1 MKGTLMK
8 PTLQTWRNVAILA
21 LLLTNP
27 AGLRADPVID
37 WNAIAYQTAGTAQRP
52 IPTGVLDVA
61 TVQAAV
67 YDAVQAIERKYE
79 PYYVDIPGASGS
91 SAAAA
96 AKAAYDVLV
105 HRFPAQ
111 ASALAAT
118 YQNYLTTHGLS
129 ESDPG
134 TAVGAKAAAGII
146 ALRGC
151 DGSFPSTSTP
161 FVGGTAPGVWR
172 PTPPNN
178 QAMLAPWLGS
188 VTPFTLTR
196 PFQFRSEPPPAL
208 TSNEYT
214 KDYDEVKAVGAA
226 NSTTRTLE
234 QTDIA
239 YFYNGNIP
247 LMFAQTVRDVA
258 TAHVDNIADSARLL
272 ALTSMSVA
280 DALIN
285 CWNDKGYYV
294 FWRPIT
300 AIREADNDGNASTV
314 GDPNWT
320 SLVPSPPYPDYTSG
334 AVNVATAT
342 TRAMQNFF
350 GTDRLTFS
358 VTTTNVNP
366 TVQDTRTYHRLSDAA
381 REVVDA
387 RIYLG
392 IHFRFA
398 DEAAREQGRSVADW
412 MFRNFLRPLNG
423 SRPQATAPGVAQI
436 STRGLVQTGDN
447 VVIGG
452 FILNAEGDTNILVRA
467 VGPSLT
473 NAAVSGALSDTI
485 LELFDGNGVLVARND
500 DWKSEQEQA
509 IRNTAIPP
517 SDDREAAI
525 LRTLSPGS
533 YTSVVRGK
541 GNASGVAL
549 VEIYSLE

>member
-1 MKGTLMK
+1 MKGKLHAA
-8 PTLQTWRNVAILA
+8 LASALFVLAILH
-21 LLLTNP
+21 P
-27 AGLRADPVID
+27 GSSRADAVAD
-37 WNAIAYQTAGTAQRP
+37 WNAIAYQTAAPAQRP

-61 TVQAAV
+61 AVHAAI

-91 SAAAA
+91 SAAAT

-111 ASALAAT
+111 ASSLAST

-151 DGSFPSTSTP
+151 DGSFPTGATTP
-161 FVGGTAPGVWR
+161 FVGGAAPGVWR
-172 PTPPNN
+172 PTAPNN
-178 QAMLAPWLGS
+178 APMLAPWLGS
-188 VTPFTLTR
+188 VTPFALTR
-196 PFQFRSEPPPAL
+196 PFQFRSAPPPAL
-208 TSNEYT
+208 TSSEYA
-214 KDYDEVKAVGAA
+214 KDYEEVKAVGAA
-226 NSTTRTLE
+226 NSTTRTAE

-239 YFYNGNIP
+239 YFYAGNIP
-247 LMFAQTVRDVA
+247 AMWAQAVRDVA
-258 TAHVDNIADSARLL
+258 TAHVDNIADSARLF

-285 CWNDKGYYV
+285 CWNDKSHYV
-294 FWRPIT
+294 FWRPVT
-300 AIREADNDGNASTV
+300 AIQEGDNDGNASTI
-314 GDPNWT
+314 GDPNWA
-320 SLVPSPPYPDYTSG
+320 SLIPAPSYPDYTSG
-334 AVNVATAT
+334 AVNVAAAT

-358 VTTTNVNP
+358 VTTTNVGP
-366 TVQDTRTYHRLSDAA
+366 TVQDTRTYQRLSDAA
-381 REVVDA
+381 QEAVDA
-387 RIYLG
+387 RVYLG

-398 DEAAREQGRSVADW
+398 DEAARRQGRSVADW

-452 FILNAEGDTNILVRA
+452 FIVNAEGDTNVLVRA
-467 VGPSLT
+467 VGPSLA
-473 NAAVSGALSDTI
+473 NAAVSGALSDTT
-485 LELFDGNGVLVARND
+485 LELFDSNGALIGAND

-509 IRNTAIPP
+509 IRATTVPP

-533 YTSVVRGK
+533 YTAVVRGK
-541 GNASGVAL
+541 ENASGVAL
-549 VEIYSLE
+549 VEIYSL